1 FDCSE
6 TESLPDRN
14 EEVLSKSPE
23 IDRIAASGTLMKS
36 KPSVPSPDLE
46 SALQATP
53 GHKAARAWFKDSQ
66 LYKVAI
72 MFGCAKN
79 LQEISYSYLPLFLTD
94 TLEFKKESI
103 AYLPLVML
111 VGATVSTG
119 ITRKII
125 EKIGSKR
132 SFILAGLVV
141 IRSCVWFYFI
151 TQSTRVLTY
160 PAAALL
166 GFGFSA
172 MFVNALS
179 FATELIGDN
188 KSNSGFVFSVFGVL
202 TSLTG
207 GALVSV
213 IQNFF
218 PEESDAS
225 EDCEECGDYVRLV
238 FSIVPGLLAVI
249 SLLIVLM
256 FDTSHNTTKRNGLK
270 SDVATQTDASEEVS

>member
-1 FDCSE
+1 MHNRFLLVKDRHVQEEVEAGSSSGVDNKAFDCSE
-6 TESLPDRN
+6 TESLPDQN
-14 EEVLSKSPE
+14 EEVFSKSPE
-23 IDRIAASGTLMKS
+23 IDPSTASGTLMKT

-53 GHKAARAWFKDSQ
+53 GHKTVRAWFKDPQ
-66 LYKVAI
+66 LY
-72 MFGCAKN
+72 
-79 LQEISYSYLPLFLTD
+79 
-94 TLEFKKESI
+94 KESI

-141 IRSCVWFYFI
+141 IGSCVWFYFI

-188 KSNSGFVFSVFGVL
+188 KEPWS
-202 TSLTG
+202 
-207 GALVSV
+207 ARV